1 MSMRK
6 FHVVLIF
13 LCLTGCAGR
22 VEYTPPASDYTSIN
36 NRVIDQ
42 SRDQVWSRLIPAL
55 SKQFFVINTIDKQ
68 SGLIN
73 ISYSGNPEAYVDCGQ
88 VRSYVKNARGERV
101 YNFAGASPQESYEVM
116 KDGQLIFINRKLDLD
131 GRVNLIVEEIGQKQT
146 RVTANT
152 RYIVNRHLDL
162 SNPQGQTS
170 VNNNSISFNSG
181 GSATFSGVAPN
192 QTTCRANGRLETELT
207 NLAG

>member
-1 MSMRK
+1 MQK
-6 FHVVLIF
+6 FQAILI
-13 LCLTGCAGR
+13 LVCLTGCAGH
-22 VEYTPPASDYTSIN
+22 VEYTPPASSYTSIN
-36 NRVIDQ
+36 NRVVDLPK
-42 SRDQVWSRLIPAL
+42 DQVWSRLIPAL

-73 ISYSGNPEAYVDCGQ
+73 ISYSGNPETYVDCGQ
-88 VRSYVKNARGERV
+88 VRSYVKNARGERT
-101 YNFAGASPQESYEVM
+101 YSFAGASPQESYEVM

-131 GRVNLIVEEIGQKQT
+131 GRINLIVEEIGQKQT

-162 SNPQGQTS
+162 SNPQGQTGI
-170 VNNNSISFNSG
+170 NNSSINFNSG
-181 GSATFSGVAPN
+181 GSATFSGAAPN

-207 NLAG
+207 SLAG